1 LPIRAYL
8 GMPGD
13 TKERYLGWFMG
24 IDDLKGLSTLFNAAR
39 GSYAAFGLIGK
50 HMLFHLVTI
59 RN

>member
-1 LPIRAYL
+1 
-8 GMPGD
+8 MPGD